1 MHPEALRITASL
13 ICDFPSVCTVWR
25 ILLSD
30 SGWMNIWGA
39 KCFKNWCDSV
49 MFLYKFDEHQTVWTP
64 INTLQY
70 VWLFLLWMYDGNLK
84 HEIIRNLKK
93 LWIIPIGLE
102 KKGQNI
108 KTAFWSFPS
117 LLNTDLQVK
126 NKHYRC
132 FLFWNMVG
140 QQANDHLGPAKDF
153 FRSARNQLPGSKN
166 TDTRKLNFALPQNNS
181 NTINNVQLNKHQPSD
196 NKKCLW
202 CHKIFFYQS
211 VWLFIFVCT
220 FCMWF
225 FYAYDF
231 DNQSY
236 CNVASHLTSVSSTEA
251 GSPRIDPSGCL

>member
-30 SGWMNIWGA
+30 SGWMNICWA
-39 KCFKNWCDSV
+39 SNSLNPNKQSTICLVVLTLDVWWEPQARD
-49 MFLYKFDEHQTVWTP
+49 HQESQKA
-64 INTLQY
+64 LDHSH
-70 VWLFLLWMYDGNLK
+70 WLG
-84 HEIIRNLKK
+84 E
-93 LWIIPIGLE
+93 E
-102 KKGQNI
+102 GQNI

-132 FLFWNMVG
+132 FFIYIYMVG
-140 QQANDHLGPAKDF
+140 QQANYHLGPAKGF

-166 TDTRKLNFALPQNNS
+166 TDTRKLDFALPQNNS

-202 CHKIFFYQS
+202 CHKICFLS
-211 VWLFIFVCT
+211 ISLTLFLCVLFVCAFLIPVT
-220 FCMWF
+220 
-225 FYAYDF
+225 
-231 DNQSY
+231 
-236 CNVASHLTSVSSTEA
+236 LTIKA
-251 GSPRIDPSGCL
+251 IAM